1 MSDVIFKPFV
11 VVSGDDPALQSF
23 GFEADE
29 YCAVLVEIH
38 PNGKIARI
46 LGTDQGEPED
56 KTLWR
61 DFSWVPDILNEYY
74 VSHSIESGILEDRI
88 KELENQLKEAKE
100 LFKNLG

>member
-11 VVSGDDPALQSF
+11 VVWGDDPELKSF
-23 GFEADE
+23 NFEEDE
-29 YCAVLVEIH
+29 YCAVLVETH

-74 VSHSIESGILEDRI
+74 VNHSIEVGILEDRI
-88 KELENQLKEAKE
+88 KELEAQLKTLSSKE
-100 LFKNLG
+100 

>member
-1 MSDVIFKPFV
+1 MSEIFTPFV
-11 VVSGDDPALQSF
+11 VVSGDDSRLKSF
-23 GFEADE
+23 GFEEDE

-56 KTLWR
+56 KSLWR

-74 VSHSIESGILEDRI
+74 ASHSIESGILEDRI

-100 LFKNLG
+100 LSKNLG